1 MRISFNKILAL
12 IFILSLPEK
21 ALALP
26 PPIICG
32 IIPGCGQGPEN
43 VIYTAGVP
51 MIAQIFL
58 NTAAVLSLI
67 FVMIGGARLLLSF
80 GNEEAFNKA
89 KQTILWSLGGMIT
102 AIMSHRIVMIVISET
117 YVTGGDPILD
127 FLATI
132 VNIMS
137 MLLNVT
143 FLIAVL
149 IGGFRILMAR
159 GKDEEV
165 SKGKTMI
172 IYAIMGTIII
182 NIAPFIV
189 RMAMTF

>member
-1 MRISFNKILAL
+1 MKFKIINLLAL
-12 IFILSLPEK
+12 VIAFTIPES

-43 VIYTAGVP
+43 VIHTAGVP
-51 MIAQIFL
+51 LIAQILL

-67 FVMIGGARLLLSF
+67 FVMVGGARLLLSF
-80 GNEEAFNKA
+80 GNDDAFNRA
-89 KQTILWSLGGMIT
+89 RQTIVWSLGGMIT

-117 YVTGGDPILD
+117 YVTGGNPILD
-127 FLATI
+127 FLATV

-149 IGGFRILMAR
+149 IGGFRMVMAR

-172 IYAIMGTIII
+172 IYAIIGTIII
-182 NIAPFIV
+182 NLAPFIV
-189 RMAMTF
+189 RMAIAF